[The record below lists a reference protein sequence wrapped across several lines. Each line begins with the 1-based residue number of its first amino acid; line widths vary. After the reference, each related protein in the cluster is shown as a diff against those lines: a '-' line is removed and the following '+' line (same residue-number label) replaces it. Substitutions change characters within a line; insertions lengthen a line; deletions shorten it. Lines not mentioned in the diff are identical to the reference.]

1 MTDYDRGPYTPPSD
15 RLAFDPREPVRGGGP
30 APVTLIVS
38 GVVLL
43 GLIGG
48 AFLLYSGG
56 VRHHGDPPASV
67 GSPITQIKT
76 PAVADANDAGPRLVV
91 DRSNAPSAAAGGAP
105 TFAPAA
111 EQPLPRPLPMAPQPV
126 ASQAL
131 PPPAAAPASRPP
143 PPVVATAP
151 AAPAAVAPSPRPVV
165 ASAPAPPA
173 VVAARPAPSIASLT
187 DAALA
192 KRPAAKPAPKPAP
205 ALPIVAVATTAA
217 APAAGA
223 GWVQIGAYSSAD
235 LARKGWSDTA
245 QLEPAAMAGKGQR
258 IEALERDGKT
268 LYRAY
273 VTGFSHDGATRF
285 CDELKAAGK
294 ACFVK

>member
-30 APVTLIVS
+30 APVTLIIS

-43 GLIGG
+43 ALIGG
-48 AFLLYSGG
+48 AYWLYRGG
-56 VRHHGDPPASV
+56 VRHHGDAPASV
-67 GSPITQIKT
+67 GAPITQIKT
-76 PAVADANDAGPRLVV
+76 PAVPANDTGPRLVV
-91 DRSNAPSAAAGGAP
+91 DRSDAAIPAANAAP
-105 TFAPAA
+105 TFAPPA

-126 ASQAL
+126 VSQSL
-131 PPPAAAPASRPP
+131 SPPAAAPAAKPP
-143 PPVVATAP
+143 PAPPVAVATAP
-151 AAPAAVAPSPRPVV
+151 TPPPPTVAPARPAPSIAAPARPS
-165 ASAPAPPA
+165 
-173 VVAARPAPSIASLT
+173 PSIASLT

-192 KRPAAKPAPKPAP
+192 KRPAARPAPKPTPTAP
-205 ALPIVAVATTAA
+205 TAALATTDA

-235 LARKGWSDTA
+235 LARQGWSDTA
-245 QLEPAAMAGKGQR
+245 RLKPSAMAGKGQR

-273 VTGFSHDGATRF
+273 VTGFSRDGAERF
-285 CDELKAAGK
+285 CAELKAAGK